1 MNATP
6 AQMMISAITPAIQ
19 KAFGET
25 TNTKQAAEDT
35 SLQDMIDSRILYHL
49 EKMGMMKMKHCC
61 HHREEYEEPEE
72 EEEAS
77 GAVKFWMNLDK
88 VKEWKTTSE
97 KRAEISKLFPK
108 ANAHQQAII
117 LELSEDTSLKRHAE
131 KLSMTREKMIESL
144 EPLM

>member
-1 MNATP
+1 MNASP

-19 KAFGET
+19 KAFGEQT
-25 TNTKQAAEDT
+25 HKSVAEDT
-35 SLQDMIDSRILYHL
+35 SLQDMIDARILYHL
-49 EKMGMMKMKHCC
+49 EKMGMVKTKHC
-61 HHREEYEEPEE
+61 HHHYYEEDEPEQE
-72 EEEAS
+72 ES
-77 GAVKFWMNLDK
+77 SSAVKFWMNLDK